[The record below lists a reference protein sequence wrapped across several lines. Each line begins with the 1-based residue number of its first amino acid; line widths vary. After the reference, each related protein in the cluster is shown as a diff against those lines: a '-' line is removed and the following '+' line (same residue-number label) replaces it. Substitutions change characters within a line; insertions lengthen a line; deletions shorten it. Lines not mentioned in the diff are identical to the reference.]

1 MTRMRRTLVLFAA
14 LCAAVPTASAQ
25 NADAWPSRPVHLIV
39 PALAGGAGDIVARIV
54 AQRLSER
61 LGQQIVVEDR
71 PGAGGVVGVD
81 ALARA
86 APDGYM
92 IGQITASTQASAPAL
107 IPNLPYDPVAAFAP
121 ISLTGSLPYVLAVN
135 SHLPAQNLNELI
147 ALAKAKPRA
156 LSNAAFGTSSMGYL
170 ASVLFAVRAGVEFNQ
185 VPYRSS
191 SQAMLDVVEGR
202 IEMQF
207 GTIAPTLPLIRD
219 GKLRALGLTAAKRS
233 PSLPDVPTIAEA
245 ALPGY
250 EAVLWQGLAAPAGT
264 PATIVARI
272 AQVTTQVLAEPATI
286 TALAQQGVEAEA
298 STPEAL
304 TARIRADITKWRDVV
319 AKAGIKPE

>member
-1 MTRMRRTLVLFAA
+1 MIRTFVFVAFILA
-14 LCAAVPTASAQ
+14 PASATRAQ
-25 NADAWPSRPVHLIV
+25 DAADAWPSRPVHLIV
-39 PALAGGAGDIVARIV
+39 PAPAGGAGDIAARIV

-61 LGQQIVVEDR
+61 LGQQVVVDDR
-71 PGAGGVVGVD
+71 PGAGGVVGIS

-86 APDGYM
+86 APDGYT
-92 IGQITASTQASAPAL
+92 IGHITASTQASAAAL
-107 IPNLPYDPVAAFAP
+107 TRGLPYDPVASFAP
-121 ISLTGSLPYVLAVN
+121 ISLTGSLPYVLAIN
-135 SHLPAQNLNELI
+135 PGLQAANLTELI

-156 LSNAAFGTSSMGYL
+156 LSNAAFGTSSMGFL
-170 ASVLFAVRAGVEFNQ
+170 ASVLFSVRAGVEFNQ

-191 SQAMLDVVEGR
+191 AQAMLDVVEGR

-219 GKLRALGLTAAKRS
+219 GKMRALGVTGAKRS

-250 EAVLWQGLAAPAGT
+250 EAVLWQAIAAPAGT
-264 PATIVARI
+264 PLQIIARLNRELVA
-272 AQVTTQVLAEPATI
+272 VLAEPATI
-286 TALAQQGVEAEA
+286 AASAQQGIEAESSSPQELA
-298 STPEAL
+298 
-304 TARIRADITKWRDVV
+304 ARIRTDIDKWRDVV